1 MNDLFQGLPMP
12 KTATQEVLLSL
23 ILQGSVSIFDFAW
36 MSGFRT
42 RISNLKL
49 DYNLNIE
56 TEKLKKKNKF
66 GNTYVY
72 CNHILRENEKQNA
85 IDFYYEMWTK
95 TKN

>member
-1 MNDLFQGLPMP
+1 MNDLFNGLPQP

-56 TEKLKKKNKF
+56 TEKLKKINKF
-66 GNTYVY
+66 GNHYTY
-72 CNHILRENEKQNA
+72 CQHNLPETEKQNA
-85 IDFYYEMWTK
+85 IDLYLEIWSNTK
-95 TKN
+95 

>member
-1 MNDLFQGLPMP
+1 MNDLFDGLPMP

-49 DYNLNIE
+49 DYNFYHEVLNLFEILFC
-56 TEKLKKKNKF
+56 KQNL
-66 GNTYVY
+66 Y
-72 CNHILRENEKQNA
+72 ILR
-85 IDFYYEMWTK
+85 IVSSLV
-95 TKN
+95 

>member
-1 MNDLFQGLPMP
+1 MNDLFNGLPQP

-49 DYNLNIE
+49 VYNLNID
-56 TEKLKKKNKF
+56 TEKLKKINKF
-66 GNTYVY
+66 GNHYTY
-72 CNHILRENEKQNA
+72 CKHNLPDGEKQNA
-85 IDFYYEMWTK
+85 IDLYLEIWSNNK
-95 TKN
+95 

>member
-1 MNDLFQGLPMP
+1 MNDLFNDLPQP

-23 ILQGSVSIFDFAW
+23 ILQGYVSIFDFAW

-49 DYNLNIE
+49 DFGLNIE
-56 TEKLKKKNKF
+56 TQRVNKKNKY

-72 CNHILRENEKQNA
+72 HEHVLPDNQKQNA
-85 IDFYYEMWTK
+85 IDLYLK
-95 TKN
+95 LNSRS